1 MLVLKQVGELI
12 NIDVGLAGSVV
23 VENAKPLKI
32 HIDTMLR
39 TRKITENVLFKPTGK
54 SIIQI

>member
-32 HIDTMLR
+32 HLDTMLR
-39 TRKITENVLFKPTGK
+39 RTQKDNRKCFV
-54 SIIQI
+54 